1 MRKIQELYKITLMGK
16 QSREKWER
24 RDGMASE
31 GIQETDK
38 MHESKTGLEKTCVF
52 IIRWGTY
59 STLFIPLIVLLQFFF
74 PFVAPK
80 TTIFR
85 ILVEIIFTA
94 YVFLVFSNR
103 KYRPRIDAL
112 TVSLTAFLAVFIV
125 ASFTGINLSRSFWST
140 YERMTGI
147 FTMLHLYAFF
157 VVLKNVFRKKEDWE
171 KFLAASIIAGVS
183 LSIYVLKGSEASTR
197 GGGTI
202 GNSSFLA
209 AYLIFDVFFAI
220 ILFLSNFLKKGGQAL
235 FWQIFSGISLTIML
249 PVFLNSTARG
259 AIVSF
264 FLGLSLL
271 FLGYLIFSGKKILKR
286 IALAIIL
293 LSVISAASLLIIQ
306 PAPVKQEIKANLS
319 DMNSRFV
326 VWDAGLKGFLERPVL
341 GWGPENFNAVFQR
354 HFNSCMSLPECGNE
368 VWFDRV
374 HNIVFDTLVT
384 TGVAGLV
391 SYLLIFLTVIYGL
404 VKTAAKTIEKRNIF
418 LPLGL
423 IALLM
428 AYFFQNLLVFDMIN
442 SYLVFFLVLAFAGY
456 LIGNNKEEE
465 FYKNERR
472 PLNLILTSIVVILII
487 FIFWFGNIKPLIA
500 NKYIIKTVGASNT
513 QEFTSSF
520 QKSLDTWMEKYETRE
535 QAAQKMI
542 KTSNSLANLSPE
554 DRGIFAKVYEEVES
568 EMEKSMQENYLDFR
582 HFLFAGELYL
592 ASYRTTGDAAKLER
606 AAAILEKAIQL
617 SPNNQQGYWQAADV
631 KLAQG
636 RKDEALSFLKKAVE
650 INPQVALAHWYLFL
664 GYKFAGQYEAA
675 LGELYKA
682 DQAGGFNW
690 RDNKDNADKVIEV
703 YRILGLDP
711 SLINKNAEEMLK
723 SMLKLVETDS
733 ENFNA
738 WFNISVAY
746 ANLGQYDKARE
757 AAQKVVELNPK
768 ITSVVEEFLQ
778 SLPK

>member
-1 MRKIQELYKITLMGK
+1 MGK

-24 RDGMASE
+24 RD
-31 GIQETDK
+31 ETAGGEIKEMDQT
-38 MHESKTGLEKTCVF
+38 KTGLEKTCVF
-52 IIRWGTY
+52 IIRWGAY
-59 STLFIPLIVLLQFFF
+59 ASLFVPLIVLLQFFF

-80 TTIFR
+80 TAIFR
-85 ILVEIIFTA
+85 ILIEIIFTA
-94 YVFLVFSNR
+94 YLFLAFTNR
-103 KYRPRIDAL
+103 RYRPRIDAL
-112 TVSLTAFLAVFIV
+112 TISLTVFLAVFIL

-147 FTMLHLYAFF
+147 FTVLHLYAFF
-157 VVLKNVFRKKEDWE
+157 VILKSVFNKKEDWQ
-171 KFLAASIIAGVS
+171 KFLAASVIAGVC
-183 LSIYVLKGSEASTR
+183 LSIYMLKGNEVSTR

-220 ILFLSNFLKKGGQAL
+220 ILFLSNFLKKGGQSL
-235 FWQIFSGISLTIML
+235 FWQIFSGVSLLIIL

-259 AIVSF
+259 AIASF
-264 FLGLSLL
+264 YLGLSLL

-286 IALAIIL
+286 IALILIL
-293 LSVISAASLLIIQ
+293 LSLISAVSLMVIQ
-306 PAPVKQEIKANLS
+306 PAPVKQEIKITLS
-319 DMNSRFV
+319 EMKSRFV
-326 VWDAGLKGFLERPVL
+326 VWDAGISGFKERPVL
-341 GWGPENFNAVFQR
+341 GWGPENFNAVFQK

-384 TGVAGLV
+384 TGVAGLA
-391 SYLLIFLTVIYGL
+391 SYLVIFLAVVYGL
-404 VKTAAKTIEKRNIF
+404 FKTTSRVVEKRNIF

-465 FYKNERR
+465 FHKNDSR
-472 PLNLILTSIVVILII
+472 PLSLIFISAVVIPMI
-487 FIFWFGNIKPLIA
+487 FIFWLGNIKPLIA
-500 NKYIIKTVGASNT
+500 NRYIIKTVGASSV
-513 QEFTSSF
+513 QEFSSFF

-535 QAAQKMI
+535 QAAQKLI
-542 KTSNSLANLSPE
+542 KTSASLTNFSSE
-554 DRGIFAKVYEEVES
+554 DKAIFAKIYEEVEV
-568 EMEKSMQENYLDFR
+568 EMEKSIKDNYLDFR

-592 ASYRTTGDAAKLER
+592 ASYRVTGNTVKLER
-606 AAAILEKAIQL
+606 AAAILEKAISL
-617 SPNNQQGYWQAADV
+617 SPNNQQGYWQMADV

-636 RKDEALSFLKKAVE
+636 KKDEALSFMKKAVDL
-650 INPQVALAHWYLFL
+650 NPQIALAHWYLFL
-664 GYKFAGQYEAA
+664 GYKFVGQYEAA

-703 YRILGLDP
+703 YKKLGLDP

-733 ENFNA
+733 GNFNA

-746 ANLGQYDKARE
+746 ANLGQYKKARE
-757 AAQKVVELNPK
+757 AARKVAELNPK
-768 ITSVVEEFLQ
+768 TVSAIEQFLK
-778 SLPK
+778 SLPE